1 MATRPL
7 ERCAVHLASR
17 IDGEATLPATA
28 SGSLSPQADGNVVA
42 STISAKSF
50 PPPRARVNPTQSAVS
65 TPSRLTLLTVGHG
78 TASREEFTSLIERAR
93 VQSLVDVRSI
103 PGSRRNPQFG
113 RLELE
118 AWIPDTGISYR
129 WEPELGGFRRRD
141 KDSANV
147 ALRHPAFRG
156 YADYMASDPFR
167 HALSAVLA
175 DATRRRVCVMCA
187 ETLWFRCHRR
197 LIADAATLLHGAQV
211 LHLDHRGKLLP
222 HVLTDGVRRRDDDR
236 IVYDVAPSPPAQ

>member
-1 MATRPL
+1 MTSTTSA
-7 ERCAVHLASR
+7 E
-17 IDGEATLPATA
+17 GYPA
-28 SGSLSPQADGNVVA
+28 
-42 STISAKSF
+42 
-50 PPPRARVNPTQSAVS
+50 PRAKVNQAQSAAS
-65 TPSRLTLLTVGHG
+65 TPSRLMLLTVGHG
-78 TASREEFTSLIERAR
+78 TASREEFTSLIKRAG
-93 VQSLVDVRSI
+93 VQALVDVRSV

-113 RLELE
+113 GRELE
-118 AWIPDTGISYR
+118 DWIPGTGISYH
-129 WEPELGGFRRRD
+129 WEPELGGFRRGA

-167 HALSAVLA
+167 YALSAVVA
-175 DATRRRVCVMCA
+175 DATRRPVCVMCA

-197 LIADAATLLHGAQV
+197 LIADAAVLLYGAQV

-222 HVLTDGVRRRDDDR
+222 HVLTDGVRRRDDHL